1 VKLQLKKSET
11 LRLSYNKNI
20 SFTDIYSVSQNF
32 VFNNYN
38 RLYSGNRNLES
49 SYSHNVRLN
58 YFSFNMFNY
67 TNVFAF
73 VNYNKRIN
81 TITGSVLPIG
91 VDQISTS
98 INSIFPNE
106 SLSGSVNMQKTIGKL
121 KGTIGGNISL
131 NKSISRIVSLRDTD
145 NNSTTPPVRV
155 EEDRDSKTFT
165 KALRTKISSNF
176 RTAPNFEVG
185 YNVSMNDYN
194 QGGNVTK
201 YITHSPFLNLDVLF
215 LKNFTFTSKYTYNNY
230 KNEERTINNYSFLD
244 LDLTYKMKGSKWEY
258 RLEMTNALNTI
269 SINRDNSNAIFNSTS
284 TYVIQPRITMFS
296 IIYNL

>member
-1 VKLQLKKSET
+1 
-11 LRLSYNKNI
+11 
-20 SFTDIYSVSQNF
+20 
-32 VFNNYN
+32 
-38 RLYSGNRNLES
+38 
-49 SYSHNVRLN
+49 
-58 YFSFNMFNY
+58 MFNY